1 MGENDLD
8 YTFPNG
14 DYYEGEWKNG
24 KPHGQGTFIYNTKY
38 NNQKKYVGGFKDG
51 KHHGHGSYTYSYGIK
66 YVGEFKDG
74 KWHGHG
80 SYNYANG
87 NTYVGQWENGNPQ
100 GQGTVIYTNG
110 NKYVGEFKDGM
121 KSGYGV
127 HIFAEGER
135 YEGEFKDD
143 KFSGQGTYTLILSE
157 DAKKKY
163 VGQWK
168 DNKAHGQGTSYDAK
182 GKVYQEGIFEDGK
195 FLENKSVFVIS
206 VPRSG
211 SFYVTKLLSQKYNIS
226 YAGEIFNNRK
236 LKIPITNEEKFKD
249 SFNLVK
255 NNYLV
260 KIHPHHFQ
268 AINDDILDMPKIILY
283 RRDIVTQFISN
294 LYAEAI
300 GRWQFYSETE
310 EVKEADKK
318 SLIISRA
325 NFDGFI
331 LQLKRLYELSLLN
344 NCLWVAY
351 EDFCSDVDF
360 FSNDI
365 AKKFNF
371 NLFEKDIIPK
381 NITSLYK
388 KSMESPEIPIK
399 RNIDYTEYF
408 SNYEECVS
416 WFDDFKNEEYISSF
430 AEYKY
435 KEWKKNV

>member
-38 NNQKKYVGGFKDG
+38 NNQNKYVGGFKDG

-236 LKIPITNEEKFKD
+236 LVAYLKVDISSDRALLRSGSPSAGGFGSNPSSPSSNDRNAFCKD
-249 SFNLVK
+249 SRKVLPIDMTSPTLCIWTPKCPVAEGNFSKSKRGTLVT
-255 NNYLV
+255 
-260 KIHPHHFQ
+260 I
-268 AINDDILDMPKIILY
+268 
-283 RRDIVTQFISN
+283 
-294 LYAEAI
+294 
-300 GRWQFYSETE
+300 
-310 EVKEADKK
+310 
-318 SLIISRA
+318 
-325 NFDGFI
+325 
-331 LQLKRLYELSLLN
+331 
-344 NCLWVAY
+344 
-351 EDFCSDVDF
+351 
-360 FSNDI
+360 
-365 AKKFNF
+365 
-371 NLFEKDIIPK
+371 
-381 NITSLYK
+381 
-388 KSMESPEIPIK
+388 
-399 RNIDYTEYF
+399 
-408 SNYEECVS
+408 
-416 WFDDFKNEEYISSF
+416 
-430 AEYKY
+430 
-435 KEWKKNV
+435 